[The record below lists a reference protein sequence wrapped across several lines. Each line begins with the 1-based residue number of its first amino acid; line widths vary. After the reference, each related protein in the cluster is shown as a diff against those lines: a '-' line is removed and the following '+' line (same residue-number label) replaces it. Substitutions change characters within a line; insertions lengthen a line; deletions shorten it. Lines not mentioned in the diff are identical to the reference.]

1 MDWGFWNTTKHFEQQ
16 PSPSVQ
22 IHFNGLNH
30 WTMSFSNTK
39 DDYIY
44 YIDSLGADKKDLNS
58 SIKIQLSQIYK
69 NDTAKVLQVKMPRVQ
84 QQPNGYD
91 CGLFAIANV
100 IEFCLAPDSFNTR
113 IVYDVSKMRQ
123 HLIECLENGTL
134 SAFPKEKERGRVK
147 LNSITCKVVKIPV
160 WCHCKMPEFIDNMI
174 CCDNRKCKTWFHRKC
189 VGLNA
194 SVSEWRCP
202 SCVQHQG

>member
-1 MDWGFWNTTKHFEQQ
+1 
-16 PSPSVQ
+16 
-22 IHFNGLNH
+22 
-30 WTMSFSNTK
+30 MSFSNTK

-69 NDTAKVLQVKMPRVQ
+69 NDTAKVVQVKIPRVQ
-84 QQPNGYD
+84 QQPNGID

-100 IEFCLAPDSFNTR
+100 VEFCLAPDSFNTR

-174 CCDNRKCKTWFHRKC
+174 CCENRKCKTWFHRKC
-189 VGLNA
+189 VGLKA

-202 SCVQHQG
+202 SCVQRQG